1 MARTQVTFP
10 GASGHELAGILHE
23 SDGETR
29 GGILL
34 AHCFTCSKDF
44 KILSRLG
51 RRLEEAGYAV
61 LRFDF
66 TGLGESGGEFDETTF
81 ATNVADL
88 VAAAEWMV
96 HRGYGP
102 CAMVGHSLGG
112 SATLI
117 AAGKVPAVRAVA
129 VMGTSGSPAHLAAI
143 LDPAIGEHERRSGR
157 AVVRIGGRPFPITQE
172 FIDDLY
178 RYDEAKTVAELGR
191 PLLIIHSPDDRV
203 VPVADAERLFA
214 LALQPKSFEP
224 VPGADHLLS
233 GPGDADVVAGILIGW
248 LDRML

>member
-1 MARTQVTFP
+1 MSRTDVTIS
-10 GASGHELAGILHE
+10 GAAGHELAGILHE
-23 SDGETR
+23 PEGDIR
-29 GGILL
+29 GGVLF
-34 AHCFTCSKDF
+34 AHCFTCSKDY

-51 RRLEEAGYAV
+51 RRLEDAGYAV

-88 VAAAEWMV
+88 VAAAEWML

-117 AAGKVPAVRAVA
+117 AAGRIPAVRAVA

-143 LDPAIGEHERRSGR
+143 IDPQGIAREEGR
-157 AVVRIGGRPFPITQE
+157 VVVRIGSRRFPITQE

-178 RYDEAKTVAELGR
+178 RYDAAETVAELGR

-203 VPVADAERLFA
+203 VSVADAERLFA
-214 LALQPKSFEP
+214 LARQPKAFEP
-224 VPGADHLLS
+224 VPGAGHLLS
-233 GPGDADVVAGILIGW
+233 GPNDADTVADILIGW
-248 LDRML
+248 LQRMM